1 MDHSHDLYKDH
12 IIEVQETSHIQHSV
26 MMFIQIILL
35 LRWYNY
41 SKGSVFQSYSEFLW
55 SQIFDIIEGVRIEMI
70 ELVNRNEIQEIKM
83 SLDLAWK

>member
-12 IIEVQETSHIQHSV
+12 IIEVQETSHIQRSV

-41 SKGSVFQSYSEFLW
+41 SKGSVF
-55 SQIFDIIEGVRIEMI
+55 
-70 ELVNRNEIQEIKM
+70 
-83 SLDLAWK
+83 